1 MQYGQLGSS
10 GVTVSRMALGAMT
23 FGHYSF
29 GTFQARVD
37 QATADQMVGLALDA
51 GVNLFDTAE
60 GYGNGQSEEILG
72 TAIKRAGAR
81 DRALIATKI
90 ITYQASPDEPD
101 GRGNSSYR
109 HVVDNAEAALR
120 RLGTGWIDLFQI
132 YQPDFGTA
140 VEEETLRALDDL
152 VSRGLVRYVG
162 WTNHPAWYAARAE
175 AVQRLRGYAPFVSG
189 QIHYSLVGRDA
200 EHEILPYCRA
210 AGVGTLIWSPL
221 AGGFLTGK
229 YTRDNPT
236 GGGGRRATFSIPPID
251 LERGYQA
258 VETMQGIV
266 QQHNIT
272 VAHVAHVA
280 NAWLLAKPDVSSIIV
295 GASRPEQLAGNLA
308 TADVS
313 LTDAAGAVD
322 PARQFGEPVPEAWR
336 SSARRMPA
344 SMSPAVDCRIL
355 PSQCGSTSSSRC
367 SRRAWRAHSRWVVL
381 ASQPGSASGWRRLP
395 RCSTSRSHT
404 VWLTSC
410 ACAASRR

>member
-1 MQYGQLGSS
+1 
-10 GVTVSRMALGAMT
+10 MALGAMT

-29 GTFQARVD
+29 GTFQARVG

-72 TAIKRAGAR
+72 TAIKRARAR

-101 GRGNSSYR
+101 DQGNSSYR

-120 RLGTGWIDLFQI
+120 RLGTDWIDLFQI

-140 VEEETLRALDDL
+140 VKEETLHALDDL

-236 GGGGRRATFSIPPID
+236 GGGGRRANFSIPPID

-258 VETMQGIV
+258 VETMQGIA

-272 VAHVAHVA
+272 VAHVAY
-280 NAWLLAKPDVSSIIV
+280 AWLLAKPDVSSIIV
-295 GASRPEQLAGNLA
+295 GASRPEQLADNLA
-308 TADVS
+308 AADVS
-313 LTDAAGAVD
+313 LTDTEVVALDAIDPPEPIYPEPRWWAAG
-322 PARQFGEPVPEAWR
+322 
-336 SSARRMPA
+336 
-344 SMSPAVDCRIL
+344 
-355 PSQCGSTSSSRC
+355 
-367 SRRAWRAHSRWVVL
+367 
-381 ASQPGSASGWRRLP
+381 
-395 RCSTSRSHT
+395 
-404 VWLTSC
+404 
-410 ACAASRR
+410 